1 MTTRTQPAH
10 RRRSVMTGGLAAV
23 VLALAAC
30 SSSAKTGSSTTTTA
44 TTASAGAAT
53 TAAAS
58 SDASTTTDPKFT
70 GAGSAAFCSYVKQI
84 NDQET
89 LVTTIFSTQATPAQV
104 KQAWAQLDAVI
115 SQLVSSAS
123 SEIKADAT
131 VLQQAYQQLEA
142 VFVQYGYDSS
152 KVFEASQADPN
163 VASKLQ
169 VADDPKFTAAAD
181 RIEAYNEKI
190 CGITPSTAPPTT

>member
-1 MTTRTQPAH
+1 MA
-10 RRRSVMTGGLAAV
+10 VGLAAV
-23 VLALAAC
+23 ALALAAC
-30 SSSAKTGSSTTTTA
+30 SSSAKSGSATTA
-44 TTASAGAAT
+44 TPTTAAGGATT

-58 SDASTTTDPKFT
+58 ADASSTTDPKFT
-70 GAGSAAFCSYVKQI
+70 GANSAAFCSYVKQI

-104 KQAWAQLDAVI
+104 KQAWVQLDAVI
-115 SQLVSSAS
+115 GQLVSSAS

-131 VLQQAYQQLEA
+131 TLQQAYGQLEA
-142 VFVQYGYDSS
+142 VFNQYGYDSN

-181 RIEAYNEKI
+181 RIEAYNEKV
-190 CGITPSTAPPTT
+190 CGIVPSTAPPTT